1 MQNSEIKLI
10 FEQINKDLER
20 LDNLLI
26 NKISSKLD
34 QNSVYLDSDKLS
46 KLTNNLEQLDN
57 IINNDFV
64 LTESKV
70 RRSLSRELKNC
81 DITKDTFK
89 SLRDL

>member
-57 IINNDFV
+57 IINKLD
-64 LTESKV
+64 EIS
-70 RRSLSRELKNC
+70 
-81 DITKDTFK
+81 
-89 SLRDL
+89 